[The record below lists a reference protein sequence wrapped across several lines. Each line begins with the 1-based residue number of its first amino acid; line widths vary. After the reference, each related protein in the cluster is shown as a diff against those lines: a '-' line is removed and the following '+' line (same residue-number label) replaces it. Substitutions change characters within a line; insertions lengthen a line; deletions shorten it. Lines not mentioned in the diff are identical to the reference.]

1 LTKKPFIL
9 LTTSRKPAKLM
20 RTFCKDISHNFPNI
34 ARINRGKLSL
44 EGTAE
49 KALELGA
56 EKVMIVERWKKGL
69 AKIRFFTISEKG
81 LDAVPPLIYI
91 GGLKLRRDLREKM
104 PKGRRIKSLA
114 VASSR
119 NVSLKVE
126 RIEKALSE
134 FFNIPIIPFYEVV
147 NRKCDAVIQISAD
160 QPNRII
166 ITFMLLPK
174 LVEIGPQIRISHLI
188 WELPQ

>member
-1 LTKKPFIL
+1 
-9 LTTSRKPAKLM
+9 M

-34 ARINRGKLSL
+34 VRINRGKLSL

-119 NVSLKVE
+119 NVLLEVR
-126 RIEKALSE
+126 RIENVLSE
-134 FFNIPIIPFYEVV
+134 FFNIPILSSDEAV

>member
-1 LTKKPFIL
+1 
-9 LTTSRKPAKLM
+9 M
-20 RTFCKDISHNFPNI
+20 RTFCKDISHTFPNI
-34 ARINRGKLSL
+34 VRINRGKLSL

>member
-1 LTKKPFIL
+1 MTKKPFIL
-9 LTTSRKPAKLM
+9 LTTSRRPAKLM

-34 ARINRGKLSL
+34 VRINRGKLSL

-56 EKVMIVERWKKGL
+56 EKVMIVKRWKKGL
-69 AKIRFFTISEKG
+69 GKIRFFTISEKG
-81 LDAVPPLIYI
+81 LDAAPPLIYV

-104 PKGRRIKSLA
+104 PKGRITSLA
-114 VASSR
+114 IASSR
-119 NVSLKVE
+119 NVPLEVRRME
-126 RIEKALSE
+126 NVLSE
-134 FFNIPIIPFYEVV
+134 FFNIPILSSDEAV
-147 NRKCDAVIQISAD
+147 NRKCDAVIQISAER
-160 QPNRII
+160 PNRII